1 MSELHVAV
9 GVLTDVNGRILIA
22 RRPAELHQGGLWEFP
37 GGKLEP
43 GETLE
48 CALARELKEELGVT
62 VKATEPLLEIRHD
75 YGDREVFLDV
85 HRVIAWQG
93 EAQGMEG
100 QPLAWTLPAALGDFD
115 FPAANVAI
123 VEKLRST

>member
-9 GVLTDVNGRILIA
+9 GVLTDAKGRILIA

>member
-9 GVLTDVNGRILIA
+9 GVLTDANGRILIA
-22 RRPAELHQGGLWEFP
+22 RRPLELHQGGLWEFP
-37 GGKLEP
+37 GGKVEP
-43 GETLE
+43 GETLQ
-48 CALARELKEELGVT
+48 CALVRELKEELGVT

-115 FPAANVAI
+115 FPAANVVI
-123 VEKLRST
+123 VEKLKLT

>member
-9 GVLTDVNGRILIA
+9 GVLTDANGRILIA
-22 RRPAELHQGGLWEFP
+22 RRPPELHQGGLWEFP
-37 GGKLEP
+37 GGKVEP
-43 GETLE
+43 GETLQ
-48 CALARELKEELGVT
+48 CALVRELKEELGVT

-93 EAQGMEG
+93 EARGMEG
-100 QPLAWTLPAALGDFD
+100 QP
-115 FPAANVAI
+115 
-123 VEKLRST
+123 

>member
-9 GVLTDVNGRILIA
+9 GVLTDANGRILIA
-22 RRPAELHQGGLWEFP
+22 RRPPELHQGGLWEFP
-37 GGKLEP
+37 GGKVEP
-43 GETLE
+43 GETLQ

>member
-22 RRPAELHQGGLWEFP
+22 RRPPELHQGGLWEFP
-37 GGKLEP
+37 GGKVEP
-43 GETLE
+43 GETLQ
-48 CALARELKEELGVT
+48 CALVRELKEELGVT

-93 EAQGMEG
+93 EARGMEG

-123 VEKLRST
+123 VEKLKLT

>member
-9 GVLTDVNGRILIA
+9 GVLTDANGRILIA

-37 GGKLEP
+37 GGKVEP
-43 GETLE
+43 GETLQ

-62 VKATEPLLEIRHD
+62 VEATEPLLEIRHD

-93 EAQGMEG
+93 EARGMEG
-100 QPLAWTLPAALGDFD
+100 QPLVWTLPAALGDFD

-123 VEKLRST
+123 VEKLKST

>member
-93 EAQGMEG
+93 EARGMEG
-100 QPLAWTLPAALGDFD
+100 QPLAWTWPAALGNFD
-115 FPAANVAI
+115 FPAANAAI
-123 VEKLRST
+123 VEKLKAT